1 MAKHRTCT
9 GVLLSALVF
18 AAIFFAATP
27 AQAQDV
33 VIYGGS
39 MDAREH
45 GYQHG
50 YRDGLRQGRADQNN
64 NARPNYESENYR
76 EGDLGYEEY
85 MGARDDFRKGYRDGF
100 KDGYQDGYKNRPLR
114 SDIYGLRDPYDPDRV
129 PRGED
134 GRYYANWGY
143 ADVAFDTGYRD
154 GLGAGSKDYRDRK
167 DYRPEKHDSY
177 EDGDHGYR
185 KSYGSKDQ
193 YKEQYR
199 KGYLRGYEDAFN
211 RRGH

>member
-1 MAKHRTCT
+1 MAKQLRCM
-9 GVLLSALVF
+9 GVLLLAP
-18 AAIFFAATP
+18 FFVSSP
-27 AQAQDV
+27 AQAQDDAR
-33 VIYGGS
+33 YGGS
-39 MDAREH
+39 VDAREH

-50 YRDGLRQGRADQNN
+50 YRDGLRQGRADLNN
-64 NARPNYESENYR
+64 NSTPNYETEDYR
-76 EGDLGYEEY
+76 HGDLGYEDY
-85 MGARDDFRKGYRDGF
+85 MGSRDDFRRGYRDGF
-100 KDGYQDGYKNRPLR
+100 KDGYEDGYKNRPLR
-114 SDIYGLRDPYDPDRV
+114 SDVYGLRDPYDPDRV
-129 PRGED
+129 PRSAGD
-134 GRYYANWGY
+134 ARYYDNWGY

-154 GLGAGSKDYRDRK
+154 GLSAGGKDFRERK

-185 KSYGSKDQ
+185 KSYGPKDQ